1 MTIKGRIRQL
11 EKAKPTDNGRVVF
24 AVEDPED
31 PNFLTV
37 AGERMTTADFEIFA
51 AEAAGVI
58 IFHITRDRKAPTNQP
73 TEAATLRPEEMA

>member
-37 AGERMTTADFEIFA
+37 AGERMTTAEFEIFA
-51 AEAAGVI
+51 AEAADTVI
-58 IFHITRDRKAPTNQP
+58 FFHITRDRTAPNYQ